1 MDGFSYVCSIQN
13 YKSKK
18 KIQRRL
24 VYRCTKLFISSETD
38 AGAGAKE
45 MITNKKQT
53 AGAIKA
59 AVDQAK
65 KVRPIE
71 YTIKKG
77 NSFKKRIDAY
87 WKKQKE
93 KQWLK

>member
-1 MDGFSYVCSIQN
+1 
-13 YKSKK
+13 
-18 KIQRRL
+18 
-24 VYRCTKLFISSETD
+24 
-38 AGAGAKE
+38 
-45 MITNKKQT
+45 MITNKRQT
-53 AGAIKA
+53 AAAIKA

>member
-1 MDGFSYVCSIQN
+1 
-13 YKSKK
+13 
-18 KIQRRL
+18 
-24 VYRCTKLFISSETD
+24 
-38 AGAGAKE
+38 

-53 AGAIKA
+53 ASAIKA

-77 NSFKKRIDAY
+77 NSFKKRIDVY

>member
-1 MDGFSYVCSIQN
+1 
-13 YKSKK
+13 
-18 KIQRRL
+18 
-24 VYRCTKLFISSETD
+24 
-38 AGAGAKE
+38 
-45 MITNKKQT
+45 MITNKKET
-53 AGAIKA
+53 RRAIKA

-71 YTIKKG
+71 YTINKG

>member
-1 MDGFSYVCSIQN
+1 
-13 YKSKK
+13 
-18 KIQRRL
+18 
-24 VYRCTKLFISSETD
+24 
-38 AGAGAKE
+38 

-53 AGAIKA
+53 AAAIKA

-93 KQWLK
+93 VKAIKRRNEIRNETEFNLLKEWVTDYKKRNKK

>member
-1 MDGFSYVCSIQN
+1 MSDF
-13 YKSKK
+13 
-18 KIQRRL
+18 
-24 VYRCTKLFISSETD
+24 
-38 AGAGAKE
+38 
-45 MITNKKQT
+45 ITNKKQT
-53 AGAIKA
+53 AAAIKA

-93 KQWLK
+93 KQWQK

>member
-1 MDGFSYVCSIQN
+1 
-13 YKSKK
+13 
-18 KIQRRL
+18 
-24 VYRCTKLFISSETD
+24 
-38 AGAGAKE
+38 
-45 MITNKKQT
+45 MITNKRETVK
-53 AGAIKA
+53 AIKA

-87 WKKQKE
+87 WKKRNEIRNEAEFNKLKSWVTKKE

>member
-1 MDGFSYVCSIQN
+1 MN
-13 YKSKK
+13 
-18 KIQRRL
+18 
-24 VYRCTKLFISSETD
+24 
-38 AGAGAKE
+38 
-45 MITNKKQT
+45 NKKQT
-53 AGAIKA
+53 VAAIKA

-77 NSFKKRIDAY
+77 NSFKKQIDAY
-87 WKKQKE
+87 WRKQKE